1 MFLPVVGLFAI
12 AALFLMLGGPQL
24 QQPLSRILS
33 WINIKFGWLYL
44 AVFIIN
50 FVFLLWLAFSR
61 YGNIKLGKPNDHP
74 RYGNFKWGSM
84 VFATGI
90 DASIMMLSITDPLE
104 FIQEPPFG
112 LKPYSDSAYI
122 ASSALSQFNWGPMA
136 WMMFAPAAILIGYVT
151 YRKNKPTQRLSDNFS
166 FLQGNAKGKK
176 VTRVI
181 IDFLVVIG
189 IIGGLGSSIGMEVP
203 RTSRVFSAVTN
214 IPDTTW
220 LQLGIFSLLF
230 ILLGLTVYKGL
241 NGGIDRLSMANIYLA
256 IVFLGMILIVSPSM
270 TIISDWGKSL
280 GVLVQKFI
288 PMSTNVHPS
297 PTQQDTIFYWGWWLT
312 FMPLM
317 GTFIAKI
324 SRGRT
329 IRQILLGMIGFGV
342 PGCFLF
348 HAILGGYAMWL
359 QKAGVVNL
367 VSILNHKTQA
377 DVIVAMISTL
387 PMHKVML
394 VFYAISCFIFLAA
407 TISGAAYVLSSFTST
422 PLYGKEPSR
431 FNRMSWVFIF
441 LVFAFSLVLVGGFQV
456 IQTMSVM
463 AGLPLTIVCL
473 LVLYSIFR
481 LVRHDRELVFTS
493 NELKDTGRRQKYTVE
508 RQFAIRGQLILSFKN
523 YNKLSKQ

>member
-1 MFLPVVGLFAI
+1 MI
-12 AALFLMLGGPQL
+12 
-24 QQPLSRILS
+24 
-33 WINIKFGWLYL
+33 
-44 AVFIIN
+44 
-50 FVFLLWLAFSR
+50 
-61 YGNIKLGKPNDHP
+61 
-74 RYGNFKWGSM
+74 
-84 VFATGI
+84 FATGI
-90 DASIMMLSITDPLE
+90 DASIMMLSITDPLQ
-104 FIQEPPFG
+104 FIQAPPFG

-151 YRKNKPTQRLSDNFS
+151 YRKNKPTQKLSDNFS
-166 FLQGNAKGKK
+166 FLQGNRPGKK
-176 VTRVI
+176 VLRVL

-214 IPDTTW
+214 IPNTIW
-220 LQLGIFSLLF
+220 LQLGIFFVLF
-230 ILLGLTVYKGL
+230 VLLGLTVYKGL
-241 NGGIDRLSMANIYLA
+241 NGGIDRLSMFNIYLA
-256 IVFLGMILIVSPSM
+256 VVFLALILAVSP
-270 TIISDWGKSL
+270 TGTLLADWGKSL
-280 GVLVQKFI
+280 GVLAQKFI
-288 PMSTNVHPS
+288 PMSTNIHPS

-329 IRQILLGMIGFGV
+329 IRQILLGMLGYGV

-359 QKAGVVNL
+359 QRTGVIDL
-367 VSILNHKTQA
+367 VSVLNHHSQA
-377 DVIVAMISTL
+377 DVIVAVIATL
-387 PMHKVML
+387 PLKKLML
-394 VFYAISCFIFLAA
+394 IFYAISCFIFLAA

-441 LVFAFSLVLVGGFQV
+441 LAFAFSLVLVGGFEV
-456 IQTMSVM
+456 IQTISVL

-473 LVLYSIFR
+473 LVLFSIYR
-481 LVRHDRELVFTS
+481 LVKHDRELIFTPT
-493 NELKDTGRRQKYTVE
+493 ELKNTDRRQKYTVE
-508 RQFAIRGQLILSFKN
+508 RKFAVRGKLILSFNN
-523 YNKLSKQ
+523 YHNLSRP

>member
-1 MFLPVVGLFAI
+1 MPVVGLFGL
-12 AALFLMLGGPQL
+12 AALFLMLGGPRL
-24 QQPLSRILS
+24 QQPLTAILS
-33 WINIKFGWLYL
+33 WVNVHFGWLYL
-44 AVFIIN
+44 LVFIVN
-50 FVFLLWLAFSR
+50 FTFLLWLAFSR
-61 YGNIKLGKPNDHP
+61 YGNIKLGKPNDKP
-74 RYGNFKWGSM
+74 IYGNFKWGSM
-84 VFATGI
+84 IFATGI
-90 DASIMMLSITDPLE
+90 DASIMMLSITDPLQ
-104 FIQEPPFG
+104 FIQAPPFG

-151 YRKNKPTQRLSDNFS
+151 YRKNKPTQKLSDNFS
-166 FLQGNAKGKK
+166 FLQGNRPGKK
-176 VTRVI
+176 VLRVL

-214 IPDTTW
+214 IPNTIW
-220 LQLGIFSLLF
+220 LQLGIFFVLF
-230 ILLGLTVYKGL
+230 VLLGLTVYKGL
-241 NGGIDRLSMANIYLA
+241 NGGIDRLSMFNIYLA
-256 IVFLGMILIVSPSM
+256 VVFLALILAVSP
-270 TIISDWGKSL
+270 TGTLLADWGKSL
-280 GVLVQKFI
+280 GVLAQKFI
-288 PMSTNVHPS
+288 PMSTNIHPS

-329 IRQILLGMIGFGV
+329 IRQILLGMLGYGV

-359 QKAGVVNL
+359 QRTGVIDL
-367 VSILNHKTQA
+367 VSVLNHHSQA
-377 DVIVAMISTL
+377 DVIVAVIATL
-387 PMHKVML
+387 PLKKLML
-394 VFYAISCFIFLAA
+394 IFYAISCFIFLAA

-441 LVFAFSLVLVGGFQV
+441 LAFAFSLVLVGGFEV
-456 IQTMSVM
+456 IQTISVL

-473 LVLYSIFR
+473 LVLFSIYR
-481 LVRHDRELVFTS
+481 LVKHDRELIFTPT
-493 NELKDTGRRQKYTVE
+493 ELKNTDRRQKYTVE
-508 RQFAIRGQLILSFKN
+508 RKFAVRGKLILSFNN
-523 YNKLSKQ
+523 YHNLSRP